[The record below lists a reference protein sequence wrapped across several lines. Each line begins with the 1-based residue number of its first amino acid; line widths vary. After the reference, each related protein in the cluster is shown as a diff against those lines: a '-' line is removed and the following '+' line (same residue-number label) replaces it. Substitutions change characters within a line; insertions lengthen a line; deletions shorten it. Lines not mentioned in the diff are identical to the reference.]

1 VSSWLS
7 RRRSWLAIAAA
18 VLVLVSLV
26 PPAGTYARR
35 YVFAES
41 LQFVVFATV
50 VPALLVLGAP
60 WRLFLPSRFSRPQA
74 DAGGRATRTGRPRR
88 GSSFRRG
95 AAVLLAFIAAVIA
108 WRLRVTVDAL
118 ANQPGLVVAEMVT
131 LVAAGSALWLELVES
146 PPLLPRLPRPLRA
159 AFAALAMWTI
169 WILAYILGFSHVAWF
184 PAYVHPGGL
193 SPVNDQE
200 IATGILWAVPALC
213 FFPVVYATVLT
224 WLRDSEDPDEALRAI
239 VRAQPRGPGE
249 PGQPGQPESGRWP
262 RPPRGWDTHSA

>member
-1 VSSWLS
+1 VLNWLS

-60 WRLFLPSRFSRPQA
+60 WRLLLPRRFSGPRA
-74 DAGGRATRTGRPRR
+74 DKGGRAGPTGRPRR
-88 GSSFRRG
+88 GSGFPRG
-95 AAVLLAFIAAVIA
+95 AAVLLAFIAVVIA
-108 WRLRVTVDAL
+108 WRLPVTVDAL
-118 ANQPGLVVAEMVT
+118 ATQPGLAVAEMVI
-131 LVAAGSALWLELVES
+131 LVAAGGALWLELVES
-146 PPLLPRLPRPLRA
+146 PPLLPRLSRLLRA

-184 PAYVHPGGL
+184 PAYVRAGGL
-193 SPVNDQE
+193 NPVVDQE
-200 IATGILWAVPALC
+200 IATGIMWAVPALC
-213 FFPVVYATVLT
+213 FVPVVYVAALT

-239 VRAQPRGPGE
+239 VRAQPQEPGE
-249 PGQPGQPESGRWP
+249 PGQPGPGRWP